1 MNDPCIAVFIYRRP
15 DLVRRLMGV
24 VCSVRPGAL
33 WIVADGPRS
42 GQESGLCQEARAS
55 AEQAV
60 DWPCRI
66 EKVYADGNLGIRT
79 RLETGLDA
87 VFAREEEAIL
97 LEEDC
102 LPVAEFFPFCGE
114 MLARY
119 RGESIVG
126 GISGNC
132 FLPRDAN
139 LATDYFFSRYLHIWG
154 WATWAR
160 AWRNYRAGAQ
170 PWPAGGFRHFFPQAS
185 ATEAAYWNRVFSRMK
200 KGEIQTWDYPW
211 LAHFWSQGWVAIT
224 PGQNLVA
231 NVGFGPGATHTQDAT
246 VDLGIRRSGF
256 LPPPYRGPSRIA
268 ADEEMDQAVF
278 RNHFLRTEGRRSLWQ
293 KIRDRLS
300 RGRLR
305 QPSHR

>member
-1 MNDPCIAVFIYRRP
+1 
-15 DLVRRLMGV
+15 MGV
-24 VCSVRPGAL
+24 IRPVRPGTL

-42 GQESGLCQEARAS
+42 GHEAQLCEQARNL

-60 DWPCRI
+60 NWPCRI
-66 EKVYADGNLGIRT
+66 EKVYADRNLGIRT

-102 LPVAEFFPFCGE
+102 LPAPDFFPFCAE
-114 MLARY
+114 MLSRY
-119 RGESIVG
+119 RQEGRVA

-132 FLPRDAN
+132 FLPEDAN

-160 AWRNYRAGAQ
+160 AWKDYRTEAKA
-170 PWPAGGFRHFFPQAS
+170 WPEDGFRHFFPKAS
-185 ATEAAYWNRVFSRMK
+185 GMEAAYWNRIFSRMEA
-200 KGEIQTWDYPW
+200 GRIQTWDYPW
-211 LAHFWSQGWVAIT
+211 LAHLWARGWVSVT

-231 NVGFGPGATHTQDAT
+231 NVGFGPEATHTQDAT
-246 VDLGIRRSGF
+246 VDLGIRRGGS
-256 LPPPYRGPSRIA
+256 LRPPYRGPTKIA
-268 ADEEMDQAVF
+268 ADEKLDQAIF

-293 KIRDRLS
+293 KIRDRLFGGAS
-300 RGRLR
+300 AYL
-305 QPSHR
+305 